1 MEDESSDNRQPDIA
15 KMVQQ
20 VWFEY
25 DVDRSG
31 FLDKRET
38 LRFLNDILA
47 QEGRQQATLSMFNRF
62 FAEFDLNGDGRIS
75 KGEMARFLRKFM
87 GLDENPKLL
96 QNTNRNQLE
105 DEVASKVHAIWY
117 KYDTDRSGFLD
128 RRETYRFLNDLLTAQ
143 GKPQASLKQFNI
155 FFNEIDVNRDETI
168 SKNEMARF
176 VRMFLKDE

>member
-128 RRETYRFLNDLLTAQ
+128 LTGPKRNVQ
-143 GKPQASLKQFNI
+143 IPK
-155 FFNEIDVNRDETI
+155 
-168 SKNEMARF
+168 
-176 VRMFLKDE
+176 